1 MPLSW
6 NEIKSRALTFSRT
19 WADAA
24 NEDSQGKPFWIDF
37 FEIFG
42 ITDKRVATFEHAVKK
57 LPGLKARTDGF
68 VDLFWPGMLLVE
80 QKSRGKNLDVALTQ
94 ALSYLP
100 GITERDLPQLVIV
113 CDFARFRV
121 HRLTT
126 NETFEFALNDLHK
139 HIKLFGFVAG
149 YKVQTIQ
156 PQNPVNIKAA
166 ERMGRLHDALEASG
180 YSDHPLEVLLVRLLF
195 CLFADDTGIFQPAQS
210 FRTFIEERTAADGS
224 DLGSRLAQLFQVLNT
239 DEPKRSQALDEQVA
253 AFPYVNGKLF
263 SEPLPMAD
271 FTAAMREALLDAC
284 ALDWSSISPAIF
296 GSLFQSI
303 MDDKARRNLGAHY
316 TSEENILK
324 LIKPLFLDG
333 LWAEFAKV
341 KNNKNR
347 LFEFHK
353 KLRALTFF
361 DPACG
366 CGNFLV
372 ISYREL
378 RELELAVLR
387 ASIKDGQMGLDVH
400 GLINMDVDQF
410 YGIEIEE
417 FPAQIAQVA
426 MWLMDH
432 QMNLRVS
439 EEFGLYFARIPL
451 RTSPHIVHDNA
462 LRLDWNEVIP
472 AERCSFV
479 LGNPPFVGAKFMDD
493 AQREDTH
500 LVFAGVENAGLLD
513 FVAAWYVKAAHYL
526 RGETPAS
533 AAWPAGA
540 HEPSVFKIAPTGQ
553 PALTSGHELTS
564 TRCAFVSTNSITQG
578 EQVGV
583 LWGWLLAQGVHI
595 HFAHRTF
602 SWSNEASGKA
612 AVHCVIIGFG
622 LQDLPGKVI
631 FEYDDIRGEPHAVV
645 VNNINPYL
653 IDGPDVIAEAR
664 MQPVCNV
671 SAIANGSIPA
681 DGGNLILTADERN
694 ELVASEPAAAPWI
707 RPYLGSEGFIHGET
721 RYCLWL
727 ADCLPQTL
735 RTMPVVMARVQAVRA
750 MREKSAKAATQQK
763 AATPALFT
771 EDRQPRSG
779 NYLAIPRTSSENRRY
794 LPLGYL
800 TFDVIAA
807 NDLQIIP
814 NATMLQFGVLSSAM
828 HRAWV
833 NVTAGRLKSDL
844 RYSVKMTYNTF
855 PWPEFA
861 SVTKAAAPLS
871 PHHPSQPAIETTAQV
886 VLDVRAKFQTGE
898 QPATLADLYD
908 PLTMPPELLKAHQ
921 KLDAAVDKA
930 YEASGGKKHYKSD
943 AERVAFLFELYQKY
957 TSLVPTEKQKPRRR
971 TKTV

>member
-57 LPGLKARTDGF
+57 LLGEKAKVDGF

-94 ALSYLP
+94 ALSYFP
-100 GITERDLPQLVIV
+100 GIVERDLPQIIIV

-126 NETFEFALNDLHK
+126 GETVEFALRDLHK
-139 HIKLFGFVAG
+139 HIKIFGFIAG
-149 YKVQTIQ
+149 YKTLEIK
-156 PQNPVNIKAA
+156 PQDPVNIKAA
-166 ERMGRLHDALEASG
+166 ERMGRLHDALKASG
-180 YSDHPLEVLLVRLLF
+180 YTEHPLEVLLVRLLF

-210 FRTFIEERTAADGS
+210 FRTFIEERTAKDGT
-224 DLGSRLAQLFQVLNT
+224 DLGSRLGQLFQVLNT
-239 DEPKRSQALDEQVA
+239 DDGAAGVGNTSNKRSKALDEQVA
-253 AFPYVNGKLF
+253 AFPYINGRLF
-263 SEPLPMAD
+263 AESLPMAD
-271 FTAAMREALLDAC
+271 FTSAMREALLDAC

-303 MDDKARRNLGAHY
+303 MDEKARRNLGAHY

-324 LIKPLFLDG
+324 LIKPLFLDE
-333 LWAEFAKV
+333 LWAEFEKV
-341 KNNKNR
+341 KSNKNR

-353 KLRALTFF
+353 KLRTLTFF

-387 ASIKDGQMGLDVH
+387 ASIQDGQMGIDVH
-400 GLINMDVDQF
+400 GLIHADVDQF

-426 MWLMDH
+426 LWLMDH
-432 QMNLRVS
+432 QMNMRLS

-451 RTSPHIVHDNA
+451 RTSPHIVHGNA
-462 LRLDWNEVIP
+462 LRVDWNEVLP

-493 AQREDTH
+493 TQREDTRA
-500 LVFAGVENAGLLD
+500 VFAGIDNAGLLD
-513 FVAAWYVKAAHYL
+513 FVAAWYVKAAHFL
-526 RGETPAS
+526 GGSAS
-533 AAWPAGA
+533 A
-540 HEPSVFKIAPTGQ
+540 SVGQ
-553 PALTSGHELTS
+553 MPV
-564 TRCAFVSTNSITQG
+564 RCAFVSTNSITQG

-583 LWGWLLAQGVHI
+583 LWGWLLAQGLHI

-602 SWSNEASGKA
+602 SWTNEAKGKA
-612 AVHCVIIGFG
+612 AVHCVIVGFG
-622 LQDLPGKVI
+622 LVDRPGKVI
-631 FEYDDIRGEPHAVV
+631 YEYDDIKGDPHAVPAA
-645 VNNINPYL
+645 NINPYL
-653 IDGPDVIAEAR
+653 IDGPDVIAQAR
-664 MQPVCNV
+664 MQPICKV

-681 DGGNLILTADERN
+681 DGGNLILSAFERR
-694 ELVASEPAAAPWI
+694 ELIAAEPAAEQWI

-727 ADCLPQTL
+727 ADCPPQTL
-735 RTMPVVMARVQAVRA
+735 RAMPIVLGRVQSVRA
-750 MREKSAKAATQQK
+750 MREKSAKVATQQK
-763 AATPALFT
+763 AASPALFT
-771 EDRQPRSG
+771 EDRQPRAG
-779 NYLAIPRTSSENRRY
+779 DYLAIPRTSSENRRY

-800 TFDVIAA
+800 SSDVIAA
-807 NDLQIIP
+807 NDLQIVP
-814 NATMLQFGVLSSAM
+814 NATALQFGVLSSVM

-833 NVTAGRLKSDL
+833 DITAGRLKSDI
-844 RYSVKMTYNTF
+844 RYSVKLTYNTF
-855 PWPEFA
+855 PWPDFPQDFKQKQPLA
-861 SVTKAAAPLS
+861 FLDKA
-871 PHHPSQPAIETTAQV
+871 QEAIETAAQA
-886 VLDVRAKFQTGE
+886 VLDARAKFQTGD

-908 PLTMPPELLKAHQ
+908 SLSMPSELLKAHQ

-930 YEASGGKKHYKSD
+930 YERSGGKKGYKSD

-957 TSLVPTEKQKPRRR
+957 TSLLPSDKPKPRRR